1 MVKLMTYPA
10 TSLTKLLSIGAFAL
24 LAGCAQQTA
33 APVAEATPYNPPG
46 TALSALPRTDV
57 TWFHASFPSGSA
69 RLGSE
74 AQSAVNGA
82 AEKMR
87 ANPTMTAT
95 VIGKTDG
102 VGSDA
107 SNMRLSQMR
116 ANVVRDALVR
126 SGNIRPGR
134 IETRWTGERQPSA
147 QALMSADS
155 PGGRIVDIGVH

>member
-1 MVKLMTYPA
+1 MTQAA

-24 LAGCAQQTA
+24 LAGCTQQNA
-33 APVAEATPYNPPG
+33 APVAQATPYNPPG
-46 TALSALPRTDV
+46 TALAALPANNV
-57 TWFHASFPSGSA
+57 TWFHAPFDSGSA

-82 AEKMR
+82 AEKLR

-102 VGSDA
+102 IGSDA
-107 SNMRLSQMR
+107 SNMRLSQQR
-116 ANVVRDALVR
+116 ANAVRDALLR
-126 SGNIRPGR
+126 TGTIRPAR
-134 IETRWTGERQPSA
+134 VETRWTGERRPNA
-147 QALMSADS
+147 QALASVDG

>member
-1 MVKLMTYPA
+1 MVKLMNHPA

-24 LAGCAQQTA
+24 LAGCAQQNA

-46 TALSALPRTDV
+46 TALSALPANNV
-57 TWFHASFPSGSA
+57 TWYHASFDSGSA
-69 RLGSE
+69 RIGSD

-107 SNMRLSQMR
+107 SNMRLSQQR
-116 ANVVRDALVR
+116 ANAVRDALVR
-126 SGNIRPGR
+126 TGNIRPGR
-134 IETRWTGERQPSA
+134 IETRWTGERQPSM
-147 QALMSADS
+147 QALVSADS

>member
-1 MVKLMTYPA
+1 MTPPA

-24 LAGCAQQTA
+24 LAGCSQQNA
-33 APVAEATPYNPPG
+33 APVAEVTPYNPPG
-46 TALSALPRTDV
+46 TALAALPAQNV
-57 TWFHASFPSGSA
+57 TWFHAPFDSGSV

-74 AQSAVNGA
+74 ALAAVNGA

-107 SNMRLSQMR
+107 VNMRLSRQR
-116 ANVVRDALVR
+116 ANAVRDALLR
-126 SGNIRPGR
+126 TGTIRPAR
-134 IETRWTGERQPSA
+134 VETRWTGERQPNT
-147 QALMSADS
+147 QAMASADS